1 MRVATRANSMRGASY
16 ARGRGSLAYTVLPVH
31 EQRFLVD
38 VAIVLGVA
46 FPVLVAGKL
55 LRIPELISYLL
66 TGIAIGPHA
75 LRLIKNP
82 EQVEAIA
89 EVGVALILFFIGL
102 HVPLARL
109 RTLGKTTFV
118 SGSLQMA
125 FTVGAVV
132 LLGVA
137 LGLNVRQASFYGVLI
152 ALGSTSVVMPVL
164 ATREEIGAPF
174 AGRFLGVSIFQDFAV
189 IPLMLLVPAFA
200 SGTGA
205 PPVMTIATR
214 VVLAVVGV
222 LLLVLVARMV
232 VPWLFLRIA
241 SLGSREAFTAAAI
254 VLIVATIAIAGRLG
268 ISAALGAFAAG
279 IVVGDTEFIH
289 EVSGILR
296 PFRDFLSVLFFASI
310 GMLLDPRYLLA
321 NPLLVLVTVLVVV
334 TIKVA
339 AAYPAFRFGDALP
352 RTSIRAAFAVAPI
365 GEFSFLLALEAR
377 HHGILSV
384 SHEQL
389 FISVAVITLAATPLL
404 VVGGNRLAQRLRGA
418 QQEEGG
424 ETKSNA
430 RGQQIII
437 IGYGLNGQ
445 NVTRVLAETSVPHVV
460 IEEDPRRAQVAR
472 TSGSR
477 VLIADASDPDALT
490 AAGIQHALAVVIA
503 ISDAE
508 GTRRIVQ
515 RCRRMNREI
524 RIVVRTRYI
533 SEVEKLRE
541 LGANEVIPEE
551 FETSLEIVTRLLRIL
566 SVPGNI
572 VAAQL
577 RILRDEGYRMLRDP
591 ALRVA
596 EGRRLSAV
604 LTAGTSQTFLVLP
617 DSKAEGKTLAELAVV
632 DDHVAVPAMLRD
644 GKPVSPAPLSE
655 ALQAGDTL
663 FLVGAHED
671 LLRVLDRME

>member
-1 MRVATRANSMRGASY
+1 M
-16 ARGRGSLAYTVLPVH
+16 H
-31 EQRFLVD
+31 DQRFLID

-46 FPVLVAGKL
+46 FPVLVLGRF

-66 TGIAIGPHA
+66 AGIAIGPHA
-75 LRLIKNP
+75 LRLIRDAA
-82 EQVEAIA
+82 QVEAIA

-102 HVPLARL
+102 HVPLQKL

-125 FTVGAVV
+125 FTVAAVATV
-132 LLGVA
+132 GMLLGLEWRLA
-137 LGLNVRQASFYGVLI
+137 TFCGLLV

-164 ATREEIGAPF
+164 ATREEIGAPY

-200 SGTGA
+200 SGRNA
-205 PPVMTIATR
+205 PPVTTVATR
-214 VVLAVVGV
+214 VLLAVVGV
-222 LLLVLVARMV
+222 VLLVLVARIV
-232 VPWLFLRIA
+232 VPRLFTRIA
-241 SLGSREAFTAAAI
+241 VLGRETFTAGAI
-254 VLIVATIAIAGRLG
+254 VLIVATIAIADRLG

-289 EVSGILR
+289 EVAGILR

-310 GMLLDPRYLLA
+310 GMLLQPRFLFENL
-321 NPLLVLVTVLVVV
+321 LLVLGTMLVVV
-334 TIKVA
+334 AIKVA
-339 AAYPAFRFGDALP
+339 AAYPAFRLGSALP
-352 RTSIRAAFAVAPI
+352 RTSLRAAFAVAPI

-377 HHGILSV
+377 KHGIMSAYN
-384 SHEQL
+384 EQL
-389 FISVAVITLAATPLL
+389 FISVAVLTLAATPLL
-404 VVGGNRLAQRLRGA
+404 VVVGNRWAERLRGGQTDIEEDPA
-418 QQEEGG
+418 QQ
-424 ETKSNA
+424 KPSA
-430 RGQQIII
+430 QQIIL

-445 NVTRVLAETSVPHVV
+445 NITRVLLETSVPHVV
-460 IEEDPRRAQVAR
+460 IEEDPRRAEIAR
-472 TSGSR
+472 RTGCR
-477 VLIADASDPDALT
+477 VIVADAADPDALN
-490 AAGIQHALAVVIA
+490 AAGIRHSLAVVVA

-515 RCRRMNREI
+515 RCRRMNPEV

-533 SEVEKLRE
+533 SEVETLRA

-591 ALRVA
+591 ALRAA

-604 LTAGTSQTFLVLP
+604 LTAGTSQTFLVMP
-617 DSKAEGKTLAELAVV
+617 DSKAEGKTLAELSVA

-644 GKPVSPAPLSE
+644 GKPVSPAPMNE
-655 ALQAGDTL
+655 PLQGGDTL

>member
-1 MRVATRANSMRGASY
+1 M
-16 ARGRGSLAYTVLPVH
+16 H
-31 EQRFLVD
+31 EQRFLID

-46 FPVLVAGKL
+46 FPVLVIGKM
-55 LRIPELISYLL
+55 LRVPELISYLV

-75 LRLIKNP
+75 LKLIGDPK
-82 EQVEAIA
+82 QVEAIA

-102 HVPLARL
+102 HVPIARL
-109 RTLGKTTFV
+109 KTLGRTTFV
-118 SGSLQMA
+118 SGSAQMG
-125 FTVGAVV
+125 FTVAVV
-132 LLGVA
+132 VLIGLA
-137 LGLNVRQASFYGVLI
+137 LRLDVRQATFYGVLI
-152 ALGSTSVVMPVL
+152 ALGSTAVVMPVL
-164 ATREEIGAPF
+164 ANREEIGAPF

-200 SGTGA
+200 SGANA
-205 PPVMTIATR
+205 PPLSTVALR
-214 VVLAVVGV
+214 VGLAVVGV
-222 LLLVLVARMV
+222 VVLVMIARVV
-232 VPWLFLRIA
+232 VPHLFTRIA
-241 SLGSREAFTAAAI
+241 RLGSREAFTAAAI
-254 VLIVATIAIAGRLG
+254 VLIVATIALADSLG

-289 EVSGILR
+289 EVAGILR

-310 GMLLDPRYLLA
+310 GMLLQPRFLLE
-321 NPLLVLVTVLVVV
+321 NLPLVVITV
-334 TIKVA
+334 AVVIAVKVL
-339 AAYPAFRFGDALP
+339 AAYPAFRLSAALP

-377 HHGILSV
+377 KHGIMAARD
-384 SHEQL
+384 EQL
-389 FISVAVITLAATPLL
+389 FISVAVLTLAATPLL
-404 VVGGNRLAQRLRGA
+404 VVGGNRLAQRMRGA
-418 QQEEGG
+418 QEEPVTT
-424 ETKSNA
+424 ETP
-430 RGQQIII
+430 REQILI

-445 NVTRVLAETSVPHVV
+445 NITRVLLETGIRHVIV
-460 IEEDPRRAQVAR
+460 EEDPRRADIAR
-472 TSGSR
+472 RAGCR
-477 VLIADASDPDALT
+477 VIVADASDPDALT
-490 AAGIQHALAVVIA
+490 AAGIRTALAVVVA
-503 ISDAE
+503 ISDQE

-515 RCRRMNREI
+515 RCRRMNPDV

-533 SEVEKLRE
+533 SEVETLRA

-577 RILRDEGYRMLRDP
+577 RILRDEGYRLLRDP
-591 ALRVA
+591 GMRAA

-617 DSKAEGKTLAELAVV
+617 DSKSEGKTLTELAVM

-644 GKPVSPAPLSE
+644 GKPISPAPPDE
-655 ALQAGDTL
+655 PLQAGDTL